1 VLVDSD
7 LGWYWNSNYQYVDA
21 IPLTD
26 SNSIYSDAY
35 HLFNTQAGYRTRLME
50 QLSLG
55 IELGVNNL
63 FDTRYASSVLINAT
77 GFGGSEPRYY
87 YPGNGRNY
95 YAGIL
100 FLYAF

>member
-1 VLVDSD
+1 MNTDS
-7 LGWYWNSNYQYVDA
+7 GWYWNTNYQYVDA

-26 SNSIYSDAY
+26 SNSLYSDPY
-35 HLFNTQAGYRTRLME
+35 HLFNTQGGYRTRLGE
-50 QLSLG
+50 QLRLG
-55 IELGVNNL
+55 IEIGINNL

-95 YAGIL
+95 YTGIL